1 MIGLYLLTTTLL
13 ERLRVIKFGMS
24 MRIEFRWIDYLS
36 VFQNS
41 KYAYYYEFVDDL
53 SRNDILEIENEIIQ
67 IYQDKR
73 NEYFQTEYFN
83 CENKKE
89 FHKTIVEIL
98 NKRNIKYTY
107 HTEHNFKREN
117 YDNKPDEPYQT
128 KNQNINSNTTL
139 NKPLSNTTEP
149 EDHQKEVLDKIED
162 AYNHNNILKLIWS
175 CGLGK
180 SLLSIFIVKKLNYKL
195 VVIGV
200 PSINLQKQM
209 KEEIYKIFPK
219 YENILYIGGMNDDNI
234 KSSTDIKEIK
244 KFIKNSTN
252 ECKFLITTYSS
263 CYLLTDI
270 NNIDFKIGDE
280 SHHLVSLE
288 ANISEKAYHT
298 FHKIKSKKTLF
309 MTATEKIIENK
320 QKLYS
325 MDDETVFGKYIDHK
339 SVSWAIEKRKITD
352 YNLLILKNTEKEI
365 NDIIKSVITNTE
377 NNNSIENKELFL
389 SAYMALKSI
398 EQYNDLK
405 HILIYTNTTQ
415 ASDLIKKYIDFILE
429 ANIINI
435 DTINYY
441 NKSLHSGNINDI
453 KEEIINFK
461 KASWGIISS
470 VYIFGEGFDC
480 PKLYGVVFAENMESE
495 IRIVQCALRPNRLDR
510 GDPENKLDKG
520 NPNKK
525 AYIIIPYIDT
535 NNFMIDNNS
544 YEKCRKIIAKIR
556 NVDENIEYKISVGTI
571 QKNNK
576 KESNK
581 SNTAENNDNLYYI
594 DNADELNK
602 IILRLRYSKALG
614 SKFSEE
620 QDEFNYVRELNKELN
635 IISKEHYVLEN
646 TKLKHTNYIEKPDEY
661 FKSKGVWSD
670 WYDFIGID
678 TNKFIQTKN
687 EWIKLCKENNVSSL
701 DDYKILCDM
710 YEKLPRVPCDFYKDF
725 SSISKELNIN
735 KTRR

>member
-1 MIGLYLLTTTLL
+1 M
-13 ERLRVIKFGMS
+13 
-24 MRIEFRWIDYLS
+24 
-36 VFQNS
+36 
-41 KYAYYYEFVDDL
+41 
-53 SRNDILEIENEIIQ
+53 
-67 IYQDKR
+67 
-73 NEYFQTEYFN
+73 
-83 CENKKE
+83 
-89 FHKTIVEIL
+89 
-98 NKRNIKYTY
+98 
-107 HTEHNFKREN
+107 
-117 YDNKPDEPYQT
+117 
-128 KNQNINSNTTL
+128 
-139 NKPLSNTTEP
+139 
-149 EDHQKEVLDKIED
+149 
-162 AYNHNNILKLIWS
+162 IWS

-219 YENILYIGGMNDDNI
+219 YENILYIGGINDDNI
-234 KSSTDIKEIK
+234 NSTTDIKEIN
-244 KFIKNSTN
+244 KFIKNYTN

-263 CYLLTDI
+263 CYLLTYI
-270 NNIDFKIGDE
+270 NKIDFKIGDE
-280 SHHLVSLE
+280 AHHLVNFE

-320 QKLYS
+320 QKIYS
-325 MDDETVFGKYIDHK
+325 MDDETIFGKYIDYK

-365 NDIIKSVITNTE
+365 NDIIKNVITNTE
-377 NNNSIENKELFL
+377 NNDYIENKELFL

-435 DTINYY
+435 NINNYY
-441 NKSLHSGNINDI
+441 NKSLHSGNINNI

-495 IRIVQCALRPNRLDR
+495 IRIVQCVLRPNRLDR
-510 GDPENKLDKG
+510 E

-525 AYIIIPYIDT
+525 AYVIIPYIDT
-535 NNFMIDNNS
+535 DNFMIDNNS
-544 YEKCRKIIAKIR
+544 YEKCRKIITKIR
-556 NVDENIEYKISVGTI
+556 NVDENIEYKISVRTI
-571 QKNNK
+571 HTSNK
-576 KESNK
+576 KISNK
-581 SNTAENNDNLYYI
+581 TNIYENNDDLYYI
-594 DNADELNK
+594 DNAEELNK
-602 IILRLRYSKALG
+602 IILRLRYSKALD
-614 SKFSEE
+614 SNFSEE
-620 QDEFNYVRELNKELN
+620 QDEFNYVRQLNKELN
-635 IISKEHYVLEN
+635 IISKEQYVLED

-670 WYDFIGID
+670 WYDFLGID
-678 TNKFIQTKN
+678 TKKFIQTKN
-687 EWIKLCKENNVSSL
+687 EWINFCKENNVSSFA
-701 DDYKILCDM
+701 DYKILCDM
-710 YEKLPRVPCDFYKDF
+710 YEKLPLVPCDFYKDF